1 MVILGVWVFLM
12 SEVPLYERWCVF
24 AAIMGLHAHWD
35 KAEHDYM
42 GTSLIRTAGPV
53 GPYSIPMPRDLR
65 WS

>member
-35 KAEHDYM
+35 KAEHA
-42 GTSLIRTAGPV
+42 T
-53 GPYSIPMPRDLR
+53 
-65 WS
+65 